1 MQTDQRRQ
9 VLRRISQGNGPRE
22 YKKGFAQYG
31 GQRLRASFVAG
42 AEGEKVLGQRDKER
56 LMKKKNEITLNGK
69 SITLDVPP
77 HRLLLDLL
85 RDEIGL
91 TGTKEGCGTGDCGA
105 CTVFLNGKPVNSCL
119 ILSGELD
126 GAEIVTIEGLKI
138 GPELHPIQRAFI
150 QDGGA
155 QCGYC
160 TPGML
165 MMSKAL
171 LDENPN
177 PTEEEIRFALSGNL
191 CRCTGYVK
199 IVQAVQDAAAELR
212 RLGAG
217 TS

>member
-1 MQTDQRRQ
+1 
-9 VLRRISQGNGPRE
+9 
-22 YKKGFAQYG
+22 
-31 GQRLRASFVAG
+31 
-42 AEGEKVLGQRDKER
+42 
-56 LMKKKNEITLNGK
+56 MKTKIQINLNGK
-69 SITLDVPP
+69 SMALEAPN

-105 CTVFLNGKPVNSCL
+105 CTVYLNGKPVNSCL
-119 ILSGELD
+119 VLSGELD
-126 GAEIVTIEGLKI
+126 GADIVTIEGLKI
-138 GPELHPIQRAFI
+138 GPELHPIQKAFI

-191 CRCTGYVK
+191 CRCTGYAK
-199 IVQAVQDAAAELR
+199 IVQAVQDAAAMLR
-212 RLGAG
+212 NRNVQ
-217 TS
+217 

>member
-1 MQTDQRRQ
+1 
-9 VLRRISQGNGPRE
+9 
-22 YKKGFAQYG
+22 
-31 GQRLRASFVAG
+31 
-42 AEGEKVLGQRDKER
+42 
-56 LMKKKNEITLNGK
+56 MKRKIQFTLNGK
-69 SITLDVPP
+69 GLTFDVPN

-119 ILSGELD
+119 VLSGELD
-126 GAEIVTIEGLKI
+126 GADVVTIEGLKI
-138 GPELHPIQRAFI
+138 GPELHPIQKAFI

-171 LDENPN
+171 LDENQN

-199 IVQAVQDAAAELR
+199 IIEAVQDAAAEIR
-212 RLGAG
+212 ARNA
-217 TS
+217 

>member
-1 MQTDQRRQ
+1 M
-9 VLRRISQGNGPRE
+9 E
-22 YKKGFAQYG
+22 KKI
-31 GQRLRASFVAG
+31 
-42 AEGEKVLGQRDKER
+42 K
-56 LMKKKNEITLNGK
+56 ITLNSK
-69 SITLDVPP
+69 KMTLEVPA

-105 CTVFLNGKPVNSCL
+105 CTVLLNGRPVNSCL

-126 GAEIVTIEGLKI
+126 GADIVTIEGLKI
-138 GPELHPIQRAFI
+138 GPEFHPVQKAFI

-171 LDENPN
+171 LDENLN

-191 CRCTGYVK
+191 CRCTGYAK
-199 IVQAVQDAAAELR
+199 IIQAVQDAARELR
-212 RLGAG
+212 AG
-217 TS
+217 RANRG

>member
-1 MQTDQRRQ
+1 
-9 VLRRISQGNGPRE
+9 
-22 YKKGFAQYG
+22 
-31 GQRLRASFVAG
+31 
-42 AEGEKVLGQRDKER
+42 
-56 LMKKKNEITLNGK
+56 MKRKIQFTLNGK
-69 SITLDVPP
+69 SMAMEVPN

-105 CTVFLNGKPVNSCL
+105 CTVYLNGKPVNSCL
-119 ILSGELD
+119 VLSGELD

-138 GPELHPIQRAFI
+138 GPELHPIQKAFI

-171 LDENPN
+171 LDENPD
-177 PTEEEIRFALSGNL
+177 PSEEDIRFALCGNL
-191 CRCTGYVK
+191 CRCTGYAK
-199 IVQAVQDAAAELR
+199 IIQAVQDAAAELR
-212 RLGAG
+212 ASGKTEHR
-217 TS
+217 T

>member
-1 MQTDQRRQ
+1 M
-9 VLRRISQGNGPRE
+9 N
-22 YKKGFAQYG
+22 KKIQI
-31 GQRLRASFVAG
+31 
-42 AEGEKVLGQRDKER
+42 K
-56 LMKKKNEITLNGK
+56 LNGK
-69 SITLDVPP
+69 IKILEVPN

-126 GAEIVTIEGLKI
+126 GADIVTIEGLKI
-138 GPELHPIQRAFI
+138 GPELHPIQKAFI

-165 MMSKAL
+165 MMAKAF
-171 LDENPN
+171 LDENMN
-177 PTEEEIRFALSGNL
+177 PSDEEIRFALCGNL
-191 CRCTGYVK
+191 CRCTGYAK
-199 IVQAVQDAAAELR
+199 IVQAVQDAAAVLR
-212 RLGAG
+212 ANQTIQR
-217 TS
+217 

>member
-1 MQTDQRRQ
+1 
-9 VLRRISQGNGPRE
+9 
-22 YKKGFAQYG
+22 
-31 GQRLRASFVAG
+31 
-42 AEGEKVLGQRDKER
+42 
-56 LMKKKNEITLNGK
+56 MKTKIQITLNGK
-69 SITLDVPP
+69 STTVEVPT

-105 CTVFLNGKPVNSCL
+105 CTVYLNSKPVNSCL
-119 ILSGELD
+119 VLCGELD
-126 GAEIVTIEGLKI
+126 GADIVTIEGLKI
-138 GPELHPIQRAFI
+138 GPALHPIQKAFI

-177 PTEEEIRFALSGNL
+177 PTEEEIRYALSGNL
-191 CRCTGYVK
+191 CRCTGYAK

-212 RLGAG
+212 AKRA
-217 TS
+217 

>member
-1 MQTDQRRQ
+1 MQKKIQ
-9 VLRRISQGNGPRE
+9 V
-22 YKKGFAQYG
+22 
-31 GQRLRASFVAG
+31 
-42 AEGEKVLGQRDKER
+42 
-56 LMKKKNEITLNGK
+56 TLNGK
-69 SITLDVPP
+69 STTFEAPS

-85 RDEIGL
+85 RDQIGL

-105 CTVFLNGKPVNSCL
+105 CTVYLNGKPVNSCL
-119 ILSGELD
+119 VLSGELD
-126 GAEIVTIEGLKI
+126 GADIVTIEGLQI
-138 GPELHPIQRAFI
+138 GPELHPIQKTFI

-191 CRCTGYVK
+191 CRCTGYAK
-199 IVQAVQDAAAELR
+199 IVQAVQDAAEMLR
-212 RLGAG
+212 NK
-217 TS
+217 TVP

>member
-1 MQTDQRRQ
+1 
-9 VLRRISQGNGPRE
+9 
-22 YKKGFAQYG
+22 
-31 GQRLRASFVAG
+31 
-42 AEGEKVLGQRDKER
+42 
-56 LMKKKNEITLNGK
+56 MKKQIQFTLNGTRV
-69 SITLDVPP
+69 SREVPN

-85 RDEIGL
+85 RDEIGV

-126 GAEIVTIEGLKI
+126 GADGADIVTIEGIKI
-138 GPELHPIQRAFI
+138 GPELHPIQKAFI

-171 LDENPN
+171 LDENQN
-177 PTEEEIRFALSGNL
+177 PTEEDIRYALSGNL
-191 CRCTGYVK
+191 CRCTGYAK
-199 IVQAVQDAAAELR
+199 IVQAVQDAAAMMR
-212 RLGAG
+212 NK
-217 TS
+217 SVQ

>member
-1 MQTDQRRQ
+1 MK
-9 VLRRISQGNGPRE
+9 RRIH
-22 YKKGFAQYG
+22 F
-31 GQRLRASFVAG
+31 
-42 AEGEKVLGQRDKER
+42 
-56 LMKKKNEITLNGK
+56 TLNGK
-69 SITLDVPP
+69 SMILEVPN

-105 CTVFLNGKPVNSCL
+105 CTVFLNRKPVNSCL
-119 ILSGELD
+119 VLSGELD
-126 GAEIVTIEGLKI
+126 GADIVTIEGLKI
-138 GPELHPIQRAFI
+138 GPELHPIQRAFV

-171 LDENPN
+171 LDENQN

-191 CRCTGYVK
+191 CRCTGYAK
-199 IVQAVQDAAAELR
+199 IVQAVQDAAAMLR
-212 RLGAG
+212 AG
-217 TS
+217 GKA